1 MVVSLE
7 PVSPPALSSPLP
19 AEHPSG
25 TALMNGSA
33 PHESLRGE
41 KDARQNGHEEAEAGE
56 DGNDQEVIVIQDT
69 GFTVK
74 ICAPGIE
81 PFSLQVPASGREG
94 TGRGETAGAA
104 RQGGTAPRL
113 SPWDSGLST
122 GEVAFPLLGC
132 SEGGRCKH
140 GFWARLQ
147 KGKPLACS
155 ERLAQCTSWLRWV
168 WHGNTCSHCLG
179 SSGTSGAHR
188 AMQPPLPSPHPSP
201 SFPCPLLPFPPRE
214 LCWMQHGITWAAT
227 RAARSGQA
235 LTCLADTLI

>member
-7 PVSPPALSSPLP
+7 PVPPPALSSPLP

-81 PFSLQVPASGREG
+81 PFSLQVPASRRPGGDRAG
-94 TGRGETAGAA
+94 GDGRGKGELPLVVLQGA
-104 RQGGTAPRL
+104 Q
-113 SPWDSGLST
+113 
-122 GEVAFPLLGC
+122 V
-132 SEGGRCKH
+132 
-140 GFWARLQ
+140 
-147 KGKPLACS
+147 
-155 ERLAQCTSWLRWV
+155 
-168 WHGNTCSHCLG
+168 
-179 SSGTSGAHR
+179 
-188 AMQPPLPSPHPSP
+188 
-201 SFPCPLLPFPPRE
+201 
-214 LCWMQHGITWAAT
+214 
-227 RAARSGQA
+227 
-235 LTCLADTLI
+235 

>member
-94 TGRGETAGAA
+94 TGRG
-104 RQGGTAPRL
+104 
-113 SPWDSGLST
+113 
-122 GEVAFPLLGC
+122 
-132 SEGGRCKH
+132 
-140 GFWARLQ
+140 
-147 KGKPLACS
+147 
-155 ERLAQCTSWLRWV
+155 
-168 WHGNTCSHCLG
+168 
-179 SSGTSGAHR
+179 
-188 AMQPPLPSPHPSP
+188 
-201 SFPCPLLPFPPRE
+201 
-214 LCWMQHGITWAAT
+214 
-227 RAARSGQA
+227 
-235 LTCLADTLI
+235 